1 MFASQR
7 PNAQTQG
14 GGVGTSAEHSLGIL
28 PHGDAGNMDMHIVV
42 VIDCFESHAG
52 MGSVVDVDTFRSQI
66 LI

>member
-14 GGVGTSAEHSLGIL
+14 GGVGISAEHSLGTL
-28 PHGDAGNMDMHIVV
+28 PHGDVGNMDMHIVV
-42 VIDCFESHAG
+42 VIDCSESHAG
-52 MGSVVDVDTFRSQI
+52 MGSLVDVDTFKIQL